1 MSSSVLFWGD
11 YRVAALQPYIACGM
25 PSSVLFWGDYRVIA
39 LQPYIACGMPSSVPS
54 WGDYREAALQPY
66 MALLLS
72 SGDSLQRCF
81 SYVITTSSY
90 SSFWERMTLFS
101 YGAYLLLSRLC
112 LCTLSFEYV
121 SILDT
126 SFSLCSFLI
135 VYSFSYF

>member
-72 SGDSLQRCF
+72 SGDSFRTWPCF
-81 SYVITTSSY
+81 SVRETP
-90 SSFWERMTLFS
+90 
-101 YGAYLLLSRLC
+101 C
-112 LCTLSFEYV
+112 NV
-121 SILDT
+121 V
-126 SFSLCSFLI
+126 FLT
-135 VYSFSYF
+135 

>member
-1 MSSSVLFWGD
+1 MLALCFTTNIKQNVRTDFDIQRLMRPFNAVDVAFPSVTSSGD
-11 YRVAALQPYIACGM
+11 YRVATLQYKA
-25 PSSVLFWGDYRVIA
+25 
-39 LQPYIACGMPSSVPS
+39 
-54 WGDYREAALQPY
+54 
-66 MALLLS
+66 LLS
-72 SGDSLQRCF
+72 SSGDFTAARPSGDFLQGCF

-101 YGAYLLLSRLC
+101 YGAYLLLSRFC

-135 VYSFSYF
+135 IYSFSYF

>member
-1 MSSSVLFWGD
+1 MS
-11 YRVAALQPYIACGM
+11 
-25 PSSVLFWGDYRVIA
+25 SSVLFWGDYRVIA

-112 LCTLSFEYV
+112 LCTFRLSMCPY
-121 SILDT
+121 SILP
-126 SFSLCSFLI
+126 SLF
-135 VYSFSYF
+135 VRF

>member
-1 MSSSVLFWGD
+1 MPSSVTSWGD
-11 YRVAALQPYIACGM
+11 YRV
-25 PSSVLFWGDYRVIA
+25 
-39 LQPYIACGMPSSVPS
+39 
-54 WGDYREAALQPY
+54 AALQPY

-101 YGAYLLLSRLC
+101 YGAYLLLFRLC
-112 LCTLSFEYV
+112 LCTLSFECV
-121 SILDT
+121 SILDA

>member
-90 SSFWERMTLFS
+90 SSFWERMTLCS
-101 YGAYLLLSRLC
+101 YGAYLLLFRLC
-112 LCTLSFEYV
+112 LCTLSFECV
-121 SILDT
+121 SILDA